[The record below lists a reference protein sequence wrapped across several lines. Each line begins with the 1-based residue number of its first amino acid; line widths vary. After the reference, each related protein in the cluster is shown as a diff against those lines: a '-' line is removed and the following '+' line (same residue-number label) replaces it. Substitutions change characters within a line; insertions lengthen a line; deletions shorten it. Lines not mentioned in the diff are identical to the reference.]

1 MVRREGQAELSSLH
15 AQGLP
20 MGNKQHDMTRYW
32 QYCVDRTIHAHLHAW
47 KWVKVPKLAQMAKLK
62 LAVDGSRVRR
72 EGQAELSSHHAQGL
86 PMGHKQ
92 HDMTRYWQYC
102 VGQTIHAH
110 LHAWKWVKVPKLA
123 QMAKLKLAV
132 DGKEGRAGRIIFPSC
147 PRPPYGS

>member
-1 MVRREGQAELSSLH
+1 MVRREGQAELSSHH

-20 MGNKQHDMTRYW
+20 MGHKQHDMTRYW
-32 QYCVDRTIHAHLHAW
+32 QYCVDQTIHAHLHAW

-62 LAVDGSRVRR
+62 LAVDGK
-72 EGQAELSSHHAQGL
+72 EGRAGRIIFSLHAQGL
-86 PMGHKQ
+86 PIGHKQ

-147 PRPPYGS
+147 PRPPYGP